1 MSPRARHPVNPDHRA
16 RTGAA
21 GPRPPRGPAAPIP
34 VTVHPSRER
43 DIVTPPVTTS
53 APITPLT
60 PTLQRVA
67 QHLANG
73 LTPQEIATKT
83 GLSAVTVRQ
92 YLRDIRESLHCPPR
106 CKPPVIV
113 HRLFTTQ
120 RVAPPTTDRPT
131 PELSSEQLL
140 LLRAVAEHSDT
151 RDIAVA
157 AKIAPADLR
166 AALDQLLA
174 DTGAQDTT
182 ELVVLAHSWQLLP
195 AEQAAHA
202 TRSGATQ

>member
-1 MSPRARHPVNPDHRA
+1 M
-16 RTGAA
+16 
-21 GPRPPRGPAAPIP
+21 
-34 VTVHPSRER
+34 
-43 DIVTPPVTTS
+43 TPPVTTS

-60 PTLQRVA
+60 PTLQRIA

-73 LTPQEIATKT
+73 LTPPGIAAET

-92 YLRDIRESLHCPPR
+92 YIRDIRESLHCPPR

-113 HRLFTTQ
+113 HRLFTAQQVPSPTAD
-120 RVAPPTTDRPT
+120 RSAPQLNPA
-131 PELSSEQLL
+131 QLL

-182 ELVVLAHSWQLLP
+182 QLVILAHGWNLLT
-195 AEQAAHA
+195 AEQAHA
-202 TRSGATQ
+202 TRSGASQ

>member
-1 MSPRARHPVNPDHRA
+1 MTIHSA
-16 RTGAA
+16 
-21 GPRPPRGPAAPIP
+21 
-34 VTVHPSRER
+34 ER
-43 DIVTPPVTTS
+43 DTVTPPVTTS

-73 LTPQEIATKT
+73 LTAKEIAAETS
-83 GLSAVTVRQ
+83 LSAVTVRQ
-92 YLRDIRESLHCPPR
+92 YMRDIRESLHCPPR

-120 RVAPPTTDRPT
+120 QVASPTADRPAPSLT
-131 PELSSEQLL
+131 PDQRL
-140 LLRAVAEHSDT
+140 LLRAVAEHSDP

-157 AKIAPADLR
+157 AKLAPADQR

-174 DTGAQDTT
+174 ESGARDTT
-182 ELVVLAHSWQLLP
+182 HLVILAHGWKLLP
-195 AEQAAHA
+195 TDPAA
-202 TRSGATQ
+202 RSGASQ

>member
-1 MSPRARHPVNPDHRA
+1 MSPRARHPVTPHRRA
-16 RTGAA
+16 RAGAA
-21 GPRPPRGPAAPIP
+21 GPRPPRGPAAPLP
-34 VTVHPSRER
+34 VTNHPAER
-43 DIVTPPVTTS
+43 DTVTPPVTTK

-60 PTLQRVA
+60 PTLRRVA

-73 LTPQEIATKT
+73 LTAQEIATQT
-83 GLSAVTVRQ
+83 VLSPVTVRQ

-120 RVAPPTTDRPT
+120 QVVPPTTDRPAPT
-131 PELSSEQLL
+131 LSPEQKQ
-140 LLRAVAEHSDT
+140 LLRAVAEHSDP

-157 AKIAPADLR
+157 AKLAPADQR

-174 DTGAQDTT
+174 DTGARDATH
-182 ELVVLAHSWQLLP
+182 LVILAHGWKLLP
-195 AEQAAHA
+195 TDPAA
-202 TRSGATQ
+202 RNGANQ

>member
-1 MSPRARHPVNPDHRA
+1 M
-16 RTGAA
+16 
-21 GPRPPRGPAAPIP
+21 
-34 VTVHPSRER
+34 
-43 DIVTPPVTTS
+43 TPPVTIS

-73 LTPQEIATKT
+73 LTPQEIATKA

-92 YLRDIRESLHCPPR
+92 YIRDIRESLHCPPR

-113 HRLFTTQ
+113 HQLFTIQ

-131 PELSSEQLL
+131 PELSSKQLL

-151 RDIAVA
+151 RAIAVA

>member
-1 MSPRARHPVNPDHRA
+1 M
-16 RTGAA
+16 
-21 GPRPPRGPAAPIP
+21 
-34 VTVHPSRER
+34 
-43 DIVTPPVTTS
+43 TPPVTTS

-67 QHLANG
+67 QHLANP

-92 YLRDIRESLHCPPR
+92 YVRDIRESLHCPPR

-113 HRLFTTQ
+113 HRLFALQ
-120 RVAPPTTDRPT
+120 QVAPPTADSPT
-131 PELSSEQLL
+131 PELGSEQLL
-140 LLRAVAEHSDT
+140 LLRAVAEHSDA

-174 DTGAQDTT
+174 DTGARDTT
-182 ELVVLAHSWQLLP
+182 QLVILAHGWKLLT
-195 AEQAAHA
+195 AEPAHA
-202 TRSGATQ
+202 TRSGASQ

>member
-1 MSPRARHPVNPDHRA
+1 M
-16 RTGAA
+16 
-21 GPRPPRGPAAPIP
+21 
-34 VTVHPSRER
+34 
-43 DIVTPPVTTS
+43 TPPVTTS

-131 PELSSEQLL
+131 PELSSKQLL

>member
-1 MSPRARHPVNPDHRA
+1 M
-16 RTGAA
+16 
-21 GPRPPRGPAAPIP
+21 
-34 VTVHPSRER
+34 
-43 DIVTPPVTTS
+43 TPPVTTS

-92 YLRDIRESLHCPPR
+92 YIRDIRESLHCPPR

-113 HRLFTTQ
+113 HRLFTIQ
-120 RVAPPTTDRPT
+120 RVAPPMTDRPT

-157 AKIAPADLR
+157 ATIAPADLR
-166 AALDQLLA
+166 ATLDQLLA
-174 DTGAQDTT
+174 NTGAQDTT
-182 ELVVLAHSWQLLP
+182 QLVILAHSWQLLP

>member
-1 MSPRARHPVNPDHRA
+1 M
-16 RTGAA
+16 
-21 GPRPPRGPAAPIP
+21 
-34 VTVHPSRER
+34 
-43 DIVTPPVTTS
+43 TPPVTTS
-53 APITPLT
+53 APTTPLT

-73 LTPQEIATKT
+73 LAPQEIATQT

-92 YLRDIRESLHCPPR
+92 YVRDIRESLHCPPR

-113 HRLFTTQ
+113 HRLFALQ
-120 RVAPPTTDRPT
+120 QVASPTADRPA
-131 PELSSEQLL
+131 PGLGSDQLL
-140 LLRAVAEHSDT
+140 LLKAVAEHSDA

-157 AKIAPADLR
+157 AKLAPADLR

-182 ELVVLAHSWQLLP
+182 QLVILAHGWNLLT
-195 AEQAAHA
+195 AAQAHA
-202 TRSGATQ
+202 TRSGASQ

>member
-1 MSPRARHPVNPDHRA
+1 M
-16 RTGAA
+16 
-21 GPRPPRGPAAPIP
+21 
-34 VTVHPSRER
+34 
-43 DIVTPPVTTS
+43 TPPVTTAH

-73 LTPQEIATKT
+73 LTPQEIATQT
-83 GLSAVTVRQ
+83 GLSAATVRQ

-113 HRLFTTQ
+113 HRLFTVQ
-120 RVAPPTTDRPT
+120 QVASPTADRPA
-131 PELSSEQLL
+131 PMLSPDELL
-140 LLRAVAEHSDT
+140 LLRALAQHSDA

-157 AKIAPADLR
+157 AKLAPADQR

-174 DTGAQDTT
+174 DTGARDTT
-182 ELVVLAHSWQLLP
+182 HLVILAHGWQLLT
-195 AEQAAHA
+195 AEQAHP
-202 TRSGATQ
+202 TGSGAIQ